1 MKTKIFVSAILLAGL
16 LTACE
21 KDAPVVSAAPVETAP
36 AETVVTAP
44 LKPKH
49 LPGLISMPKSD

>member
-21 KDAPVVSAAPVETAP
+21 KDTPVVSTAPVETAP
-36 AETVVTAP
+36 VETAVTAP
-44 LKPKH
+44 VEAKTPSRFD
-49 LPGLISMPKSD
+49 IYAEV